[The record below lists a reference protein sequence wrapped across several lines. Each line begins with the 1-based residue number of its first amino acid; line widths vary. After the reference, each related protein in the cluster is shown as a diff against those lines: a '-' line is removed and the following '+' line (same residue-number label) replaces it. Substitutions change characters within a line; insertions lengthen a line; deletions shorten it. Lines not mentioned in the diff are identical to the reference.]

1 MQRNKRKE
9 IDLDEA
15 SAEIRNKLQAA
26 ITSLES
32 LKAGKKVSDKLIE
45 TALKDLEKIV
55 KTIS

>member
-1 MQRNKRKE
+1 MNKPAKANNNIE
-9 IDLDEA
+9 L
-15 SAEIRNKLQAA
+15 SADIRNKLQAA